1 MSCAICG
8 AATDKENAPILAM
21 GGFGNPRYVCNDCA
35 EKLETVT
42 KSMDPS
48 EINAS
53 IETLADRIAKKN
65 TDDPVT
71 INTLTDILRGAKE
84 RAELIENGEYSVDE
98 NAADDELV
106 DDFPEELAETEED
119 KALDARD
126 AEKNAKIQKILDIV
140 TFGIIGA
147 AVVAL
152 VLYFILIK

>member
-8 AATDKENAPILAM
+8 AAIDKENAPILAM

-42 KSMDPS
+42 ESMDP
-48 EINAS
+48 EKINES
-53 IETLADRIAKKN
+53 IEALADRIAKKD
-65 TDDPVT
+65 TDDAVT
-71 INTLTDILRGAKE
+71 INTLSDILRGGKE
-84 RAELIENGEYSVDE
+84 RAELIEKGEYSVDE
-98 NAADDELV
+98 TACDEVIDDL
-106 DDFPEELAETEED
+106 PEELAETEED

-126 AEKNAKIQKILDIV
+126 AEKNAKIQKVLDIV
-140 TFGIIGA
+140 TLGIIGA